1 MTLGSNPPGSI
12 FYALASGL
20 AKVVSGA
27 TPIQV
32 VVQPHT
38 GTTAFLP
45 LVNSGEMEWTRERAV
60 DPDATLPYHAGA
72 VRLYMERGVWSAK
85 MDEAQRKLLSLNP

>member
-1 MTLGSNPPGSI
+1 MRTRWLVGFLIAALVAAALPGAATAQSLPRSVSVGTNPPGTV

-32 VVQPHT
+32 SVQPYT
-38 GTTAFLP
+38 
-45 LVNSGEMEWTRERAV
+45 
-60 DPDATLPYHAGA
+60 
-72 VRLYMERGVWSAK
+72 
-85 MDEAQRKLLSLNP
+85 